1 MAQRFRVFK
10 MTDEFA
16 KLFMESQNAKI
27 AGDSFIYR
35 HPITGETKEGAGLAP
50 LPWGE
55 DPADRQPGG

>member
-27 AGDSFIYR
+27 AGDSFIYLLCR
-35 HPITGETKEGAGLAP
+35 GESTP
-50 LPWGE
+50 LK
-55 DPADRQPGG
+55 